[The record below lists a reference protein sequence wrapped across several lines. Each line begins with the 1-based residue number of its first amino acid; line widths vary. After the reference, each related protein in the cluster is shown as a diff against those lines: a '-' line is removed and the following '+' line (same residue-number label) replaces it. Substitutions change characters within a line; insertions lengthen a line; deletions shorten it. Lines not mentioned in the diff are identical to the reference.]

1 MTASTHALTALLV
14 LAQAAAPGPPAGATR
29 DLAEALARK
38 IAEFEARH
46 KAGQPPREKR
56 VLVSDAEL
64 TAYVNLISK
73 LPPSLSD
80 LDVRFDRE
88 RIQARGLLDLDQLQ
102 GKMPSGGALSA
113 FAFLGGRVSVSIKGR
128 LESEDGFGRFL
139 PEEVKIG
146 SLPLAASV
154 LEQIVAA
161 ATRSA
166 DNPQGIDILAP
177 FRYPYGVRQV
187 RLSPGRAVV
196 EF

>member
-1 MTASTHALTALLV
+1 MMALRQAWTALLV

-29 DLAEALARK
+29 DLAQALSRK
-38 IAEFEARH
+38 IADFEARH
-46 KAGQPPREKR
+46 KAGKPPREKR

-64 TAYVNLISK
+64 TAYLNLISK

-88 RIQARGLLDLDQLQ
+88 RIHARGLLDLDQLQ
-102 GKMPSGGALSA
+102 GKLQSGGALSP
-113 FAFLGGRVSVSIKGR
+113 FAFLGGRVTVSIRGR
-128 LESEDGFGRFL
+128 LESEDGFGTFL
-139 PEEVKIG
+139 PEEVKVG

-154 LEQIVAA
+154 LGQIVAA

-166 DNPQGIDILAP
+166 DSPQGIDILAP

>member
-1 MTASTHALTALLV
+1 MIGSRHALTALLA
-14 LAQAAAPGPPAGATR
+14 LAQAAAPGRPAGTPR
-29 DLAEALARK
+29 DIAQALSRK

-46 KAGQPPREKR
+46 KAGQPPLEKR

-64 TAYVNLISK
+64 TAYLNLLSK

-80 LDVRFDRE
+80 LDVRFERE

-102 GKMPSGGALSA
+102 GKLQSGGALSA
-113 FAFLGGRVSVSIKGR
+113 FTFLSGRVTVSIKGR
-128 LESEDGFGRFL
+128 LQSEDGFGTFL
-139 PEEVKIG
+139 PEEVTVG

-166 DNPQGIDILAP
+166 DSPQGIDILAP
-177 FRYPYGVRQV
+177 FRYPFGVRQV
-187 RLSPGRAVV
+187 RLSPGRAIV